1 MGEHTSAAVP
11 AIDFVDREARSW
23 TRWGKAI
30 GRFLRLHRLAA
41 VGAFIVIAFLVLGAL
56 APWVAPKDPNAISPQ
71 DGLRVPS
78 REFLLGTDYLGR
90 DLLSRIIFGA
100 RISLLVSF
108 SAVSLA
114 AAGGVS
120 LGTLAG
126 WYRWLETPL
135 MRMVDVM
142 LCFPGIIVAL
152 AIISILGSGI
162 ENVVVAVAIGQLPEF
177 ARLAHGLTLSVK
189 ENAYVEAA
197 ICLGVSDL
205 QILRRHILPNIVAPI
220 IVQVSLLIPSAILTT
235 AALSFLGLGVA
246 PPTPEWGSML
256 QDSMKWARIA
266 PHVMIFPG
274 LALTLVVFGYNTF
287 GDGLRSALD
296 PRLRRRR

>member
-1 MGEHTSAAVP
+1 MFSAVSHSHVVDLGESA
-11 AIDFVDREARSW
+11 W
-23 TRWGKAI
+23 TRWVKSVR
-30 GRFLRLHRLAA
+30 RFVRLHKLAT
-41 VGAFIVIAFLVLGAL
+41 VGAFIVITFLLLGAL
-56 APWVAPKDPNAISPQ
+56 APWVAPKDPNKIAAQ
-71 DGLRVPS
+71 HGLELPS

-108 SAVSLA
+108 SAVGLA
-114 AAGGVS
+114 ALGGVS
-120 LGTLAG
+120 LGISAG

-135 MRMVDVM
+135 MRLVDVL

-162 ENVVVAVAIGQLPEF
+162 ENVIVAIAIGQLPEF

-205 QILRRHILPNIVAPI
+205 RILRRHILPNIVAPI
-220 IVQVSLLIPSAILTT
+220 IVQMSLLIPSAILTT
-235 AALSFLGLGVA
+235 AALSFLGLGVE

-266 PHVMIFPG
+266 PHVMVFPG
-274 LALTLVVFGYNTF
+274 LALMLVVFGYNTF
-287 GDGLRSALD
+287 GDGLRIALD
-296 PRLRRRR
+296 PRLRRR

>member
-1 MGEHTSAAVP
+1 MGERAS
-11 AIDFVDREARSW
+11 IMLRSPSLGETGERAW
-23 TRWGKAI
+23 VRWGRAI
-30 GRFLRLHRLAA
+30 SRFVRLHRLAA
-41 VGAFIVIAFLVLGAL
+41 VGAFLVITFLVLGAL
-56 APWVAPKDPNAISPQ
+56 APWVAPKDPNAISPEH
-71 DGLRVPS
+71 GLELPS
-78 REFLLGTDYLGR
+78 RAFLLGTDYLGR

-100 RISLLVSF
+100 RISLVVSF
-108 SAVSLA
+108 SAVGLA
-114 AAGGVS
+114 AVAGVS
-120 LGTLAG
+120 LGTVAG
-126 WYRWLETPL
+126 WYRWLEPPL
-135 MRMVDVM
+135 MRLVDVL

-162 ENVVVAVAIGQLPEF
+162 GNVVVAVAIGQLPEF

-205 QILRRHILPNIVAPI
+205 QILRCHILPNIVAPI

-246 PPTPEWGSML
+246 PPTPEWGAML

-274 LALTLVVFGYNTF
+274 LALMLVVFGYNTF